1 MQMENAMNGQEM
13 QRLLELAYAD
23 WKRSLHFE
31 EQTAAQLSPPLLLS
45 VPPVYTNAK
54 RRILFCGQETAG
66 WDWTSNLR
74 TEYPRYEVDYPY
86 RDNRTMQD
94 FLANPDAVDALCWG
108 YRQFDFSNA
117 QPINRRSPFWQ
128 AFREVQ
134 DWPDAGL
141 IWNNLSRC
149 DYRSGSVLEAPNEVQ
164 TCLSERQRE
173 LLLRELAIL
182 QPQVC
187 LFFTGPNYDNL
198 LSEVFPGCRLSE
210 VVNDIPVRQ
219 LARIQH
225 SLLPASSFRTYHPS
239 YLSRGGHWH
248 FLARLRELVLIES

>member
-13 QRLLELAYAD
+13 QRRLELAYAD

-31 EQTAAQLSPPLLLS
+31 EPTALQLSPPLLLS

-54 RRILFCGQETAG
+54 RRILFCGQETYG
-66 WDWTSNLR
+66 WDWTSNQR
-74 TEYPRYEVDYPY
+74 T
-86 RDNRTMQD
+86 NRTMQD
-94 FLANPDAVDALCWG
+94 FLANPDAVEALCCG
-108 YRQFDFSNA
+108 YRQFDFAKPHPKSWT
-117 QPINRRSPFWQ
+117 SPFWR

-149 DYRSGSVLEAPNEVQ
+149 DYLGGSVLTARKEVQ
-164 TCLSERQRE
+164 TCLSECQRE

-187 LFFTGPNYDNL
+187 LFVTGPNYDNL

-210 VVNDIPVRQ
+210 VANDIPVRQ

-225 SLLPASSFRTYHPS
+225 SRLPASSFRTYHPN
-239 YLSRGGHWH
+239 YLSRGRHWH